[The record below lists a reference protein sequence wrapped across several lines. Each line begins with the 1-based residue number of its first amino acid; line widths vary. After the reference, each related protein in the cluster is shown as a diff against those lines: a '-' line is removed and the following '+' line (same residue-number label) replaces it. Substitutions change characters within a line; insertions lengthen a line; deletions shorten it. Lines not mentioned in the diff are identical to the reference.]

1 MRALRFHG
9 QRDLRLDDIPEP
21 VTRPG
26 TVKVQVHWNGICG
39 SDLHEYLAGPI
50 YIPTPGHPHPLT
62 GETLPVVMGHEFA
75 GEVVEV
81 GEGVTAVAVGDNVAA
96 DAIIRDSSC
105 PACRHGA
112 YNHCEQI
119 GFLGISGFGGGLAEY
134 AVIPAAN
141 VHPLPQGMST
151 ELGALV
157 DPTAV
162 GWHAVRQSGIT
173 PGQSALVLGGGPIGL
188 VTAASLKAQ
197 GAGWVGLTEPAP
209 GRRDLA
215 KHFGA
220 DAVFDPTTTDVVAA
234 VRDAVP
240 GGVDAA
246 FDCSGLPVTLKTAI
260 GATRTRG
267 TVVNV
272 AIWEG
277 PTEFHLNDLVFS
289 EVLLTGCIG
298 YSGDDHPETIQA
310 LASGQIDAG
319 QLVTARIGLAE
330 AVELGFE
337 ELATNR
343 DRHTKILIDPRS

>member
-9 QRDLRLDDIPEP
+9 QRDLRLEDIPEP
-21 VTRPG
+21 TTRPG
-26 TVKVQVHWNGICG
+26 TVKVKVHWNGICG

-50 YIPTPGHPHPLT
+50 YIPTPGNPHPLT

-81 GEGVTAVAVGDNVAA
+81 GAGVTTVGVGDNVAA
-96 DAIIRDSSC
+96 DAVIRDSNC

-134 AVIPAAN
+134 AVIPEENLHA
-141 VHPLPQGMST
+141 LPPGMST

-162 GWHAVRQSGIT
+162 GWHAVRHSGIT
-173 PGQSALVLGGGPIGL
+173 PGQTALVLGGGPIGL

-197 GAGWVGLTEPAP
+197 GAGWVGLSEPAP
-209 GRRDLA
+209 GRRDSA
-215 KHFGA
+215 KLFGA
-220 DAVFDPTTTDVVAA
+220 DAVFDPADSDVVAA
-234 VRDAVP
+234 VRAAVP
-240 GGVDAA
+240 GGVDTT
-246 FDCSGLPVTLKTAI
+246 FDCSGLPVTLKTAL
-260 GATRTRG
+260 GATRRRG

-272 AIWEG
+272 AIWER

-289 EVLLTGCIG
+289 EVSLTGCIA
-298 YSGDDHPETIQA
+298 YSGDDHPETIRA
-310 LASGQIDAG
+310 LASGQIDPRP
-319 QLVTARIGLAE
+319 LVTARIGLE
-330 AVELGFE
+330 DAVELGFE
-337 ELATNR
+337 ELANNR